1 MRPQVPWRLRLAKS
15 TIAAIAICTPIAA
28 VWAEEQM
35 SRHMSFSGVI
45 KRAMPSVV
53 GIQVRGEEYVE
64 EPNAF
69 YNHPAALR
77 EGDKPPTPKTRVVGS
92 IGSGVIVGVKGTT
105 GYIVTNFHVIE
116 GADRIGIKLNDGR
129 AFEAQLIGRDAPTDI
144 ALLAI
149 EAPRLVPIQL
159 GGRKPLE
166 VGDLVLAI
174 GSPLGLEST
183 VTLGM
188 ISNLFRSSV
197 NYRNFEGYI
206 QHDAS
211 VNPGNSGGAL
221 LNTDGELIGINTAI
235 KSPSGGSV
243 GLAFA
248 QPIGLAMKIGDQIM
262 KHGRVLRGDIG
273 VSSANVTPRIMA
285 ELKLDVS
292 QGAVLTSVTPG
303 LSADKAGLKVGD
315 AIVEVGIFK
324 PERFL
329 GIGDPISMV
338 PIISARNLEAAL
350 GIHGVGDTLL
360 LKYHRGSEVGT
371 TEVKFGPLSETPQRY
386 DAPTAHSRLR
396 GLVVTDL
403 GPQNPRFGELA
414 GVVVLES
421 KARSAAEF
429 AGLLPNDIITHVGN
443 RMVRKPADV
452 FEQSEAGTEAPEIRL
467 VRGNTPLRFKLP
479 F

>member
-1 MRPQVPWRLRLAKS
+1 MGPQAPWRSRCAATMVAAFAILAPFANGS
-15 TIAAIAICTPIAA
+15 
-28 VWAEEQM
+28 AEEQKG
-35 SRHMSFSGVI
+35 RQLSFSEAI

-53 GIQVRGEEYVE
+53 GIQVRGEEYIE
-64 EPNAF
+64 ESNAF
-69 YNHPAALR
+69 YNHPAALT
-77 EGDKPPTPKTRVVGS
+77 EGASPPKPKTRIVGS
-92 IGSGVIVGVKGTT
+92 IGSGVIVGVKENT

-116 GADRIGIKLNDGR
+116 GADRIGVRLNDGR
-129 AFEAQLIGRDAPTDI
+129 AFEAKLVGRDAPTDI
-144 ALLAI
+144 ALLKV
-149 EAPRLVPIQL
+149 EAPRLVPIRL
-159 GGRKPLE
+159 GGRKPLA

-174 GSPLGLEST
+174 GAPLGLEST
-183 VTLGM
+183 ATLGM

-235 KSPSGGSV
+235 KSPSGGNV

-273 VSSANVTPRIMA
+273 VSSTDVTPRITA
-285 ELKLDVS
+285 ELRLDVS
-292 QGAVLTSVTPG
+292 QGAVLTRVDPG
-303 LSADKAGLKVGD
+303 SPAESAGLKVGD

-329 GIGDPISMV
+329 GIGDAVSMV

-350 GIHGVGDTLL
+350 GIHGVGDTLML
-360 LKYHRGSEVGT
+360 RYHRGNQVGT
-371 TEVKFGPLSETPQRY
+371 TEVKFGPLSDIPQRY
-386 DAPTAHSRLR
+386 DAPTDHSRLR

-403 GPQNPRFGELA
+403 GPQNSRFGELT
-414 GVVVLES
+414 GVLVLEAKS
-421 KARSAAEF
+421 RSAAEF
-429 AGLLPNDIITHVGN
+429 AGFLPNDIVTHVSN
-443 RMVRKPADV
+443 RMVRTPADF
-452 FEQSEAGTEAPEIRL
+452 FELSAAGTEAPEIRL